1 MSRADSCHN
10 GEKMEKKML
19 IIGDIEVGG
28 ERGRVQ
34 HRGGCN
40 VSLTS
45 TDYKDPAK
53 VIKKYRKSDRRTQLK
68 VNQELFMKSKNQ
80 W

>member
-1 MSRADSCHN
+1 MQKSKR
-10 GEKMEKKML
+10 ML
-19 IIGDIEVGG
+19 IIGNIEVGG
-28 ERGRVQ
+28 ERGRIQ

-53 VIKKYRKSDRRTQLK
+53 VVKRYKGSDRHTMLK
-68 VNQELFMKSKNQ
+68 VNQELFMKRENQ